1 MSETTWQPLRRPA
14 LKQSKRSAVRNTE
27 QQYRHN
33 QPSAYGNPFMAV
45 AKKVKAVFKIRGK
58 EEEVKKKKRALT
70 SNA

>member
-1 MSETTWQPLRRPA
+1 
-14 LKQSKRSAVRNTE
+14 
-27 QQYRHN
+27 
-33 QPSAYGNPFMAV
+33 MAV